1 MATFTALFD
10 ACVLYP
16 APIRDLLLR
25 LAQTG
30 LFRAKW
36 TDHIHDEWM
45 RSLLANRSDLSEER
59 LLRTRD
65 LMDRAVLDCL
75 VHDYENLIEA
85 LVLPDPND
93 RHVLA
98 AAIRCRADVIVT
110 YNLKD
115 FPEEVLRKQ
124 DIQAQHPDEF
134 ISHLIDLSP
143 GVVCSSVKRMRMDL
157 KNPPCGVGALF
168 STLEGLGLVQTV
180 SALRDYAEVL

>member
-36 TDHIHDEWM
+36 TECIHDEWM
-45 RSLLANRSDLSEER
+45 RNLLANRNDLSEAQ

-65 LMDRAVLDCL
+65 LMNKAVLDCL

-85 LVLPDPND
+85 LVLPDPDD

-115 FPEEVLRKQ
+115 FPENALLKQ

-143 GVVCSSVKRMRMDL
+143 GVVCSAVKRMRIDL
-157 KNPPCGVGALF
+157 KNPPCNVGQLF
-168 STLEGLGLVQTV
+168 CTLEGLGLVQTV
-180 SALRDYAEVL
+180 SALSDYAEVL